1 MTKNKPVM
9 RFTCPMPQT
18 DFDTITIGHGSGGK
32 LTRRLLDTMV
42 FPLLNNE
49 WLAGQGDGAVLNL
62 HGRMAVSTDS
72 FVVSPVFFP
81 GGDIGDLAINGT
93 VNDLAMCGAQ
103 PDFISLSF
111 ILEEGLPVTEFWEIL
126 LSIRNACDAAGV
138 RVITGDTKVVERG
151 KGDKIFINTTGI
163 GRVHHGAKLGE
174 AMVRPGDK
182 VIVSGPLA
190 RHGIAIMSI
199 RKGLEFETQIL
210 SDTRPLHDICRS
222 LLYGYGAGIRMFRDP
237 TRGGVATVLHEIADK
252 ARLGIDLDE
261 KQIPVEDEVAGAC
274 EMLGLDPLY
283 VANEG
288 LFIAIVDGGLATD
301 ILGELH
307 RWEHGSA
314 AAVIGTITESHP
326 GMVILN
332 SAIGGKRVLPLITGE
347 QLPRI
352 C

>member
-1 MTKNKPVM
+1 M
-9 RFTCPMPQT
+9 RFACPMPQT

-32 LTRRLLDTMV
+32 LTRQLLESMV

-49 WLAGQGDGAVLNL
+49 WLAGQGDGAVLEL
-62 HGRMAVSTDS
+62 RGKMAFSTDS

-81 GGDIGDLAINGT
+81 GGNIGDLAINGT
-93 VNDLAMCGAQ
+93 VNDLAMCGAE
-103 PDFISLSF
+103 PDYISLSF
-111 ILEEGLPVTEFWEIL
+111 ILEEGLPITEFWEIL
-126 LSIRNACDAAGV
+126 LSIRNACNAAGV

-163 GRVHHGAKLGE
+163 GRVHPGAKLGE

-210 SDTRPLHDICRS
+210 SDTRPLHEICRL
-222 LLYGYGAGIRMFRDP
+222 LLYRYGAGIRMFRDP

-261 KQIPVEDEVAGAC
+261 KNIPVEEQVAGAC
-274 EMLGLDPLY
+274 EMLGLDPMY

-288 LFIAIVDGGLATD
+288 LFIAIVDGGLAGD
-301 ILGELH
+301 ILTELH
-307 RWEHGSA
+307 RWPHGGQ
-314 AAVIGTITESHP
+314 AAVLGTVTENHP
-326 GMVILN
+326 GMVVLN
-332 SAIGGKRVLPLITGE
+332 SAIGGRRVLPLITGE

>member
-1 MTKNKPVM
+1 MTSKPAI

-32 LTRRLLDTMV
+32 LTRQLLETMV
-42 FPLLNNE
+42 FPLLNNK
-49 WLAGQGDGAVLNL
+49 WLASQDDGAVLNL
-62 HGRMAVSTDS
+62 DGIMAVSTDS

-81 GGDIGDLAINGT
+81 GGDIGDLAVNGT

-103 PDFISLSF
+103 PDYISLAF
-111 ILEEGLPVTEFWEIL
+111 ILEEGLPIAEFWDIL
-126 LSIRNACDAAGV
+126 LSIRNACDVAGV
-138 RVITGDTKVVERG
+138 RVVTGDTKVVERG

-163 GRVHHGAKLGE
+163 GRVHPWAKLGD
-174 AMVRPGDK
+174 AMIRPGDK

-210 SDTRPLHDICRS
+210 SDTRPLHEICRS
-222 LLYGYGAGIRMFRDP
+222 LLFTWGGGIRLFRDP

-252 ARLGIDLDE
+252 AGFGIDLNE
-261 KQIPVEDEVAGAC
+261 KDIPVEEEVAGAC

-288 LFIAIVDGGLATD
+288 LFIAIVDGGLSED
-301 ILGELH
+301 ILTDLR
-307 RWEHGSA
+307 RWTHGGD
-314 AAVIGTITESHP
+314 AAVIGTVTENHP
-326 GMVILN
+326 GMVLLN
-332 SAIGGKRVLPLITGE
+332 STIGGRRVLPLITGE